1 MDQEKENW
9 NLFFYPGPARTW
21 ICRTPLTYDK
31 WLPAVL
37 FLTHYFPDD
46 PIASQQVNLASLV
59 LGQNGIWGDLPRV
72 SPEGVKFLGEA
83 LRHYKQVRDDITASS
98 PIRSGGV
105 GGTPEIHEKIAPSG
119 RGTVVLFSSA
129 AGEINY
135 VTTARVSKEYWQTGN
150 AHVEFDAHGRA
161 RLNVHFDRPGAVVL
175 FFGASQ

>member
-1 MDQEKENW
+1 
-9 NLFFYPGPARTW
+9 
-21 ICRTPLTYDK
+21 
-31 WLPAVL
+31 
-37 FLTHYFPDD
+37 
-46 PIASQQVNLASLV
+46 V